1 MCREGIPPNVKETNK
16 MRTTAIALLTL
27 ASFGATFAVAQTPA
41 DNTTTTKTK
50 KAKKHHSK
58 KKTADQTTAPAPAK

>member
-1 MCREGIPPNVKETNK
+1 